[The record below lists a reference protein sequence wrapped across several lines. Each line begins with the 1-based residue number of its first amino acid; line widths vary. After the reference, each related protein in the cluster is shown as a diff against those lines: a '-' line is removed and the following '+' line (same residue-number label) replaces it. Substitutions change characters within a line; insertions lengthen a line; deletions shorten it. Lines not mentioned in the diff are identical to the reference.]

1 MLCYISRPLFIFQ
14 LLAAGSKCVS
24 TELFCHILFAME
36 SSSSSCKTAQEDS
49 SSTTA
54 SHTELVIGI
63 KQSIVTVA
71 PQVPVQETELC
82 CNSLIVLAHCDI
94 PVKSRAIAMETQ
106 PYSSGV
112 VVLLHWDVPVQ
123 RAV

>member
-1 MLCYISRPLFIFQ
+1 MQ

-24 TELFCHILFAME
+24 IELVCHFAME
-36 SSSSSCKTAQEDS
+36 SSSCSCKTSQEDS

-54 SHTELVIGI
+54 SRSELVIGI
-63 KQSIVTVA
+63 EQSIVIVA

-82 CNSLIVLAHCDI
+82 CNSVIVLPHCDI
-94 PVKSRAIAMETQ
+94 PIKNRAIAMETQ
-106 PYSSGV
+106 PCSSGV
-112 VVLLHWDVPVQ
+112 VVLLHWDIPVQ